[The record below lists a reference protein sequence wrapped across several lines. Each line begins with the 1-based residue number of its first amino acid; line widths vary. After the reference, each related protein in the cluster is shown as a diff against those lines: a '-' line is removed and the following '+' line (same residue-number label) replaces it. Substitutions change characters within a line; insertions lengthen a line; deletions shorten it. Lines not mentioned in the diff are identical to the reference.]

1 MHYLSADGIQ
11 PVEFGLDWAVRLGTL
26 RYRRF
31 DGQPVVHVSPAE
43 WNLDPRII
51 RQAAY
56 DRFYVEIP
64 PPGPNVLSFQ
74 FAPQS
79 FPGTPF
85 YDHPS
90 STPDPSRAQWLMK
103 KINGADQVWISL
115 REAKLS
121 RRQVAEFADQGRM
134 GVIAEFTDSTDRLMH
149 LGRTP
154 NPGPGK
160 RRVFRPYSS
169 GFSTAIAVAT
179 MALMIAVATVGA
191 YTDHIWLIF
200 VVLLV
205 GLPLMVFSVRW
216 MSVAPRSVRA
226 GWLATRFDGSRS
238 VHLHPD
244 VFGFTSELVA
254 QVAASRGYY
263 YTAWD
268 RKPNGQPTEMVFVQ
282 ADAGTSGGTG
292 TNDRTSD
299 EPEGGT

>member
-11 PVEFGLDWAVRLGTL
+11 PVEFGLDWAFRLGTL
-26 RYRRF
+26 RYQRF
-31 DGQPVVHVSPAE
+31 DGQPVVHVSPVE
-43 WNLDPRII
+43 WDLDPRII

-64 PPGPNVLSFQ
+64 PPDPSLLSFQ
-74 FAPQS
+74 FAPQA

-85 YDHPS
+85 YDYPS
-90 STPDPSRAQWLMK
+90 STPAPSSAQWLMK

-115 REAKLS
+115 RDAKLS

-134 GVIAEFTDSTDRLMH
+134 GVIAEFADSSDRLMH

-154 NPGPGK
+154 NPQPGK
-160 RRVFRPYSS
+160 RQGFRPYTS
-169 GFSTAIAVAT
+169 GFSTALAVTT
-179 MALMIAVATVGA
+179 MALMIAAGTVGA
-191 YTDHIWLIF
+191 YTDHTWLIF
-200 VVLLV
+200 VVLII

-216 MSVAPRSVRA
+216 MSLVPRSVRA
-226 GWLATRFDGSRS
+226 RWLAAGFDGSRS
-238 VHLHPD
+238 VRVHPD

-254 QVAASRGYY
+254 QIAASRDYF

-268 RKPNGQPTEMVFVQ
+268 RKPNGQPTEMVFVR

-292 TNDRTSD
+292 MKDRTSD
-299 EPEGGT
+299 GMT